1 LRADMRIVAA
11 SLALCLG
18 LTGAAQAQTILETG
32 LTYPPKITTPAWFH
46 ENGIPTM
53 QRPQFKI
60 EKENLRP
67 IPQDLENNN
76 HLISRGSGRPL
87 KSTIPTQW

>member
-1 LRADMRIVAA
+1 
-11 SLALCLG
+11 
-18 LTGAAQAQTILETG
+18 
-32 LTYPPKITTPAWFH
+32 
-46 ENGIPTM
+46 M
-53 QRPQFKI
+53 QRPQIKI

-87 KSTIPTQW
+87 KSTIPTEVDPDRETAGAVF